1 MKSKKHTGRSL
12 WRDNQFSFLAA
23 ILAAVIM
30 LFVYM
35 CYRFFPLGDNIIL
48 RMDLYHQ
55 YAPLFAELYDRIFQG
70 NSLLYSFTSG
80 FGSGFLGNYFNYL
93 SSPTMLFVLIFGHA
107 NVPEAVA
114 AMILT
119 KASVSAFTFS
129 YMLKR
134 VTGKYDLT
142 STAFGLMYAFSGW
155 FVAYYWNVMWLDA
168 MSIFPLV
175 VLGIYLII
183 NKYKPTMYIVTLA
196 LTLITNYYMGYMV
209 CILSVIMFLY
219 MYFSQYTFSQKEHPD
234 YIIKLK
240 YRHSAKTNFFNSKFL
255 RSGTLFAFA
264 SIGAAC
270 IAAFSLIPVYFALKH
285 SSATSST
292 FPTDYSTYFNM
303 FDFLANHLPGLK
315 TTIRSSGDDVLP
327 NVYCGTLTL
336 ILVPLYFFSKKF
348 NLREKLA
355 TTITLAFF
363 FFSFNVNYL
372 NYIWHGFHFPNDLPY
387 RFSFAYSFFL
397 LFIAYKVII
406 SLDKISLKACLGS
419 SVALVAFIVA
429 VEKLGSK
436 NVSSLSIWT
445 GIAFAIIYAVIF
457 ALMKDKKQVKSY
469 ICVLLACAVCT
480 EILVANTSNYVISQ
494 DKSSYVEGYN
504 EVNDCIDYIDEIE
517 GKDSFY
523 RMELASIVRRMDNCW
538 YGYNGASTFTSMAY
552 EDLSHL
558 MNKMGLSGN
567 DINSYTYHCQ
577 TAVFNTLFGI
587 DYIVDNSEYTKTD
600 NYKTNF
606 GPNLYEDLTTINNMT
621 VYDYLYD
628 LPLMFSSKSDVD
640 TLWDFNNNNPFDVQ
654 SQLWSLV
661 TGVDGVFDDLD
672 ISVVSQT
679 DTVTLSDDNVNNGT
693 FTLTKTSSSDD
704 SAELMLK
711 VQPEETKNVYLYISC
726 NDCST
731 GYVTINGNMI
741 TVDFSEPFIIDCG
754 LIEGGDDVYVTLG
767 LDEGKNSAPVTAYAK
782 TLNDANFK
790 KGYDTINSNGVF
802 TFDDKK
808 FSDSHFSGTVS
819 VQENGMIFTSVP
831 YDESWNIFID
841 GEKVSSD
848 NIVKIGNAFTGI
860 YTSAGEHSIEFKYTP
875 KGLLV
880 GCAVSAA
887 AIVIFI
893 LLVIMKK
900 KKVSVFSAK
909 YKNDN
914 LDLGKWRD
922 FAAEEEREQTE
933 LEKQAQQNVKSEFD
947 DELSAFYPE
956 NQTDAPAAADSSWE
970 SVLNEADEWKKTQ
983 EKAKAL
989 AQAQIDAIMAIEN
1002 GMDSELKKKQ
1012 ENPTVIKETII
1023 EKPAKATKKFKAT
1036 TFSLIAILFVIIACL
1051 VLLLTSLNS
1060 MHKKNNEAQ
1069 DQQISLLQDEI
1080 SGMRATANA
1089 ADTTKETTT
1098 EAETTT
1104 KTAETTTKAPETTTK
1119 APETTTKTP
1128 ETTTSAPKTDAP
1140 VAGGYK
1146 TYTVQSGDYPF
1157 SILRKNGLEPNK
1169 YLQEFYRING
1179 GKQSFSV
1186 GDVVNIPNS

>member
-70 NSLLYSFTSG
+70 KSLLYSFTSG

-134 VTGKYDLT
+134 VTGKYDLS

-183 NKYKPTMYIVTLA
+183 NKYKPMTYIITLA
-196 LTLITNYYMGYMV
+196 LTLVTNYYMGYMV
-209 CILSVIMFLY
+209 CILSVIMFLFL
-219 MYFSQYTFSQKEHPD
+219 YFSQYSISEKEHPD

-255 RSGTLFAFA
+255 RSGSLFAIA

-270 IAAFSLIPVYFALKH
+270 IAAFALVPTYFALKH

-292 FPTDYSTYFNM
+292 FPSDYSSYFNM

-348 NLREKLA
+348 SLREKIA
-355 TTITLAFF
+355 TTVTLAFF
-363 FFSFNVNYL
+363 YFSFNVNYL

-406 SLDKISLKACLGS
+406 SLDKISIKACLGS

-480 EILVANTSNYVISQ
+480 EILVADTSNYVISQ
-494 DKSSYVEGYN
+494 DKTNYIEGYE
-504 EVNDCIDYIDEIE
+504 EVNKCIDYLDELE
-517 GKDSFY
+517 GKDTFY
-523 RMELASIVRRMDNCW
+523 RMELSSIVRRMDNCW

-558 MNKMGLSGN
+558 MSKIGLSGN

-606 GPNLYEDLTTINNMT
+606 GDNLYKELTSIDDMT

-628 LPLMFSSKSDVD
+628 LPLAFSSKSGVD
-640 TLWDFNNNNPFDVQ
+640 TDWEFEGNNPFDIQ
-654 SQLWSLV
+654 SSLWQLV
-661 TGVDGVFDDLD
+661 TGVDGVFDDID
-672 ISVVSQT
+672 VSVMSQSNIVALN
-679 DTVTLSDDNVNNGT
+679 DEDVNNKT
-693 FTLTKTSSSDD
+693 FTLTKTGTSDD
-704 SAELMLK
+704 SSAELMLK
-711 VQPEETKNVYLYISC
+711 VTPGETKNVYLYVSC

-731 GYVTINGNMI
+731 GYVTINNNMI

-754 LIEGGDDVYVTLG
+754 LIEADSDVYVTLG
-767 LDEGKNSAPVTAYAK
+767 LNDGKSSCPVTVYAK

-790 KGYDTINSNGVF
+790 KGYDTIASNGVLSL
-802 TFDDKK
+802 DDKK
-808 FSDSHFSGTVS
+808 FSDSHFSGTIS
-819 VQENGMIFTSVP
+819 VQDNGMIFTSVP

-841 GEKVSSD
+841 GEKVSYD

-860 YTSAGEHSIEFKYTP
+860 YTSAGEHTIEFKYTP
-875 KGLLV
+875 KGLLI

-887 AIVIFI
+887 AILIFI
-893 LLVIMKK
+893 LLIIMKK
-900 KKVSVFSAK
+900 KKVSVFSSK

-914 LDLGKWRD
+914 LELGKWRD
-922 FAAEEEREQTE
+922 FTAEEEKKQAE
-933 LEKQAQQNVKSEFD
+933 LEEKEAENPTEFD
-947 DELSAFYPE
+947 DELSSFYTSSE
-956 NQTDAPAAADSSWE
+956 NDGAPAADSTWE

-983 EKAKAL
+983 EKAKAV
-989 AQAQIDAIMAIEN
+989 AQAQIDAIMAIES
-1002 GMDSELKKKQ
+1002 GMDSERKKKQ

-1036 TFSLIAILFVIIACL
+1036 TFSLIAILFIIIACL

-1069 DQQISLLQDEI
+1069 DQQISLLQNEI
-1080 SGMRATANA
+1080 SGMRATADSAN
-1089 ADTTKETTT
+1089 TKKETTT

-1104 KTAETTTKAPETTTK
+1104 KPAETTTKAPETTTK
-1119 APETTTKTP
+1119 APETTTKSP